1 MKKNKIALLLAV
13 VVMWTNSFTCLAATK
28 TAAGLENNT
37 PSGTSDAQAFVEG
50 IKKYDSAYSK
60 TYKDPSSVTASDFW
74 SKSHTIKYWSSHGSN
89 NGTVW
94 GANSSVSVNIFDQP
108 FSWAGGELEFVFLA
122 ACRQL
127 DGSGRNPRSRYANAM
142 VGNKAVRTICG
153 YHESAPASIDK
164 NIANK
169 FIEYAKT
176 GESVKSSWILAN
188 KYYQNLGYSTG
199 VYCVLTHSGNVQYS
213 RFPGFPGNTYTRPGA
228 SSTTILRFSSANPNG
243 TTQPRSV
250 NNYAKLQKINV
261 PTYVLKAKPIKLLP
275 QNGIASAVLR
285 DGYNLSMIGTEIG
298 DKKVNMTEQEAI
310 ECYKRQMQK
319 SIANADKLNMDT
331 VVESVTPIVMAEV
344 NLNGEA
350 EKETTIAYDVLL
362 QNTYDGYE
370 IIGNYMSGIIDD
382 SSLIYLAGNWS
393 EMEKVPMKLISTT
406 VDFDSAY
413 NRVMERA
420 TAQIVSTGTSVSKQV
435 TNSKLAF
442 VLNDATGYYEPT
454 WVFDMGD
461 GSVCHVNCLSGEL
474 DSLD

>member
-153 YHESAPASIDK
+153 YHESAPA
-164 NIANK
+164 
-169 FIEYAKT
+169 
-176 GESVKSSWILAN
+176 
-188 KYYQNLGYSTG
+188 
-199 VYCVLTHSGNVQYS
+199 
-213 RFPGFPGNTYTRPGA
+213 
-228 SSTTILRFSSANPNG
+228 
-243 TTQPRSV
+243 
-250 NNYAKLQKINV
+250 
-261 PTYVLKAKPIKLLP
+261 
-275 QNGIASAVLR
+275 
-285 DGYNLSMIGTEIG
+285 
-298 DKKVNMTEQEAI
+298 
-310 ECYKRQMQK
+310 KRQMQK

-413 NRVMERA
+413 NRVMEKA